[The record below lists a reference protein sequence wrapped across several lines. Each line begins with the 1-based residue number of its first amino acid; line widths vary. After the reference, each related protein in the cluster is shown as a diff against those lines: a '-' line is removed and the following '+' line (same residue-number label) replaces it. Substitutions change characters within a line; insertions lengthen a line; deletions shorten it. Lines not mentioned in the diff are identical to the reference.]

1 MSMSRKEIHDLNNLL
16 NRITITCGGLKD
28 TIETAPLEALPAEK
42 LKELSAELTKAFSD
56 MEQAA
61 MDASNIVF
69 KV

>member
-1 MSMSRKEIHDLNNLL
+1 MAITRQDAHTINNLL
-16 NRITITCGGLKD
+16 NKITITCGGMKD
-28 TIETAPLEALPAEK
+28 ILETEPLDNLPAEK
-42 LKELSAELTKAFSD
+42 LKQLNSELINAFVN